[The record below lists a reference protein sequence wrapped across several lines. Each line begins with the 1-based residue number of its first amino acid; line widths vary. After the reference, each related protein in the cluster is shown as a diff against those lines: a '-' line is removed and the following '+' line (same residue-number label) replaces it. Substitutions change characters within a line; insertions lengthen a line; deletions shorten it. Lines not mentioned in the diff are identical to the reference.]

1 MNNIN
6 VPFND
11 LNLQYIS
18 IKEEIDTAISEVI
31 KSSSFIRGPFVEKF
45 EHEFSQE
52 VGVKHCVSCANGTDA
67 LYIAIKSFNIQ
78 PGDEIIVPANSW
90 ISSSSAITQAG
101 AKVVFCD
108 VNPLTNNIEPNE
120 IKRKITSRTV
130 GIIAVH
136 LFGHPADMGAICA
149 IANENKLWVIED
161 CAQAHGAKIDGQL
174 AGSFGDCAAFSFC
187 QDKIM
192 STGGEGGMLLVD
204 DDLMWERA
212 WSYKDHGKSL
222 KKIKETA
229 DTSGFKWLH
238 QSFGSNWR
246 MTEIQAAIGRIQLG
260 KLNDWVDERRKNAQ
274 YLYRGLSSVVGL
286 NIPLPPEHV
295 KHAYYRFYVFL
306 EREKLSEGWDQLRI
320 LERIFSFGVP
330 CFVGSCG
337 EIYKEE
343 AFGLFPDI
351 HERQLE
357 VSNYLSEIS
366 LAFLVHP
373 GLPLDA
379 LDLTV
384 ETVKNVMLEATS

>member
-1 MNNIN
+1 MIS
-6 VPFND
+6 FNQWPTFSLEEKRRVNEVLGSGKVNYWTGTECND
-11 LNLQYIS
+11 FENEFAQFHGRKYGIS
-18 IKEEIDTAISEVI
+18 L
-31 KSSSFIRGPFVEKF
+31 
-45 EHEFSQE
+45 
-52 VGVKHCVSCANGTDA
+52 ANGTLALELALIAVGLEPSDEVIVPSRTYFATASCVVARGGKPVPADIDLISQNVTVETLDA
-67 LYIAIKSFNIQ
+67 CVNSNTKGVIVVHLGGWPCDMKAIKDFC
-78 PGDEIIVPANSW
+78 
-90 ISSSSAITQAG
+90 SSKG
-101 AKVVFCD
+101 
-108 VNPLTNNIEPNE
+108 
-120 IKRKITSRTV
+120 
-130 GIIAVH
+130 
-136 LFGHPADMGAICA
+136 LF
-149 IANENKLWVIED
+149 LIED
-161 CAQAHGAKIDGQL
+161 CAQAHGAKIDGQSV
-174 AGSFGDCAAFSFC
+174 GSFGDCAAFSFC

-192 STGGEGGMLLVD
+192 STGGEGGMLLID

-295 KHAYYRFYVFL
+295 KHAYYRFYMFL
-306 EREKLSEGWDQLRI
+306 EKEKLSEGWDQLRI
-320 LERIFSFGVP
+320 LERISSFGVP